1 MSKNAYVYRISI
13 IAAIGGLLFG
23 YDTAVISG
31 TTEALQSKFQMDD
44 IALGWVVSSALVGC
58 IFGVLIAGW
67 FTDTYGR
74 KMALLLSGLLF
85 AVSAIGSA
93 FPINVDFL
101 IIARL
106 VGGIGVGIASMVT
119 PMYIAEIAPP
129 DKRGALV
136 SLNQV
141 AIVLG
146 MVMAYAAN
154 RFIVG
159 LGDEAWMI
167 STGWRW
173 MFGVEVLPA
182 IIFLALTPFIVESPR
197 WFAKK
202 KRFNDAK
209 AVIKKITQPELVEP
223 TYQEV
228 LKSLQEDDG
237 KIGEL
242 FQPKVRKTTIMT
254 MILALFQA
262 ITGIN
267 IVMYYAPRIFLSA
280 GIGTGD
286 AYGHSIIIGSVMV
299 LFTIFSLFL
308 VDRLGRR
315 PLMMTASIGMG
326 LSLLLMGIAFPEA
339 NKSGV
344 LLLICTLSFVSF
356 FSIGMGGIYW
366 VVVSEIF
373 PNRLR
378 GRAMALS
385 VIFLWGGNFI
395 VAQFF
400 PFMLSALQEQVF
412 FVFAI
417 VCFICF
423 IFIKRYVPE
432 TKGRSLEDIEREFF
446 GLPAE
451 EIIEQR

>member
-13 IAAIGGLLFG
+13 VAAIGGLLFG

-31 TTEALQSKFQMDD
+31 TTEAIQLKFNLND
-44 IALGWVVSSALVGC
+44 IALGWVVSSALIGC
-58 IFGVLIAGW
+58 IAGVLIAGW
-67 FTDTYGR
+67 FTDYFGR
-74 KMALLLSGLLF
+74 KKALLLSGLLF

-141 AIVLG
+141 AIVFG
-146 MVMAYAAN
+146 MVLAYAAN

-167 STGWRW
+167 TIGWRW
-173 MFGVEVLPA
+173 MFGVEVFPA

-197 WFAKK
+197 WFVKK
-202 KRFNDAK
+202 KMFADAK
-209 AVIKKITQPELVEP
+209 SVIQKITRPELVTS
-223 TYQEV
+223 TYNEV
-228 LKSLQEDDG
+228 IESLQEEEG

-242 FQPKVRKTTIMT
+242 FQPKARKTTMMT
-254 MILALFQA
+254 MVLALFQA

-299 LFTIFSLFL
+299 LFTISSLFL
-308 VDRLGRR
+308 VDRIGRR
-315 PLMMTASIGMG
+315 PLMQTAAAGMG
-326 LSLLLMGIAFPEA
+326 LSLLLMGLVFPQASEQ
-339 NKSGV
+339 GL

-400 PFMLSALQEQVF
+400 PAMLSALQEQVF
-412 FVFAI
+412 MVFAV

-423 IFIKRYVPE
+423 IFIRKYVPE
-432 TKGRSLEDIEREFF
+432 TKGRSLEAIEHEFF
-446 GLPAE
+446 SLPAKK
-451 EIIEQR
+451 